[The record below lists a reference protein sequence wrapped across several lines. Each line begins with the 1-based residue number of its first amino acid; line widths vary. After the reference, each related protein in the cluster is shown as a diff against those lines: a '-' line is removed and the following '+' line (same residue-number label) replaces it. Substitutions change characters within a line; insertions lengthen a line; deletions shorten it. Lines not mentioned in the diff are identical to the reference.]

1 LTGLYRFQKT
11 PLVNGF
17 LRKIMS
23 IMKILNKIVG
33 VDDVKQSIAWIG
45 TVGLCLLVSVAIY
58 VRVGQFTKV
67 EQERDSKTEKILSLM
82 MEGSGDGSRVNPVDV
97 LTELK
102 VMDARL
108 EEHQQITKE
117 NNELL
122 KALAIK
128 IKGEP

>member
-1 LTGLYRFQKT
+1 
-11 PLVNGF
+11 
-17 LRKIMS
+17 
-23 IMKILNKIVG
+23 MKILNKIVG

-58 VRVGQFTKV
+58 VRIGQFTEV

-97 LTELK
+97 LTEFK

-122 KALAIK
+122 KALANK
-128 IKGEP
+128 IKDEP

>member
-1 LTGLYRFQKT
+1 
-11 PLVNGF
+11 
-17 LRKIMS
+17 
-23 IMKILNKIVG
+23 MKILNKIVG

-58 VRVGQFTKV
+58 VRIGQFTEV
-67 EQERDSKTEKILSLM
+67 EQERDAKTAKILSLM
-82 MEGSGDGSRVNPVDV
+82 MEGSGDGQRVNPVDV
-97 LTELK
+97 LSELK

-122 KALAIK
+122 KAIK
-128 IKGEP
+128 IKGEQ